1 MAIISCGTKLYL
13 GMNFKLSSS
22 FTPSSGK
29 QIRVNSSLLEPVSS
43 AVISLCPPL
52 PSHLRHIRF
61 SVQGVLSLANWEDKN
76 EMKCPYSPCALPSSF
91 SFSSLFLE
99 TQQNLILPLL
109 SVPGSNLSL
118 LCIKGDASYK
128 LPRARVHSL
137 SHLLFLL
144 PTLVLPL
151 SVQPSQETPDHNSAF
166 LAHPCPPRRQP

>member
-1 MAIISCGTKLYL
+1 M
-13 GMNFKLSSS
+13 SSS
-22 FTPSSGK
+22 PFSPQAHQIFSSG
-29 QIRVNSSLLEPVSS
+29 SLVACKLGG
-43 AVISLCPPL
+43 
-52 PSHLRHIRF
+52 H
-61 SVQGVLSLANWEDKN
+61 KN

-109 SVPGSNLSL
+109 SVPGTNLSL

-166 LAHPCPPRRQP
+166 LAHPCPPRRQPRFICSCG